1 MIQGYFFGV
10 GSILLGAFVLL
21 LLLLVGVLAD
31 DDGPQRSEEL
41 EFSLAQSVSAQTVPA
56 DQMPTCDQ
64 ILREFE
70 ADPQTQQASPAERQF
85 ALTFLQAFAQ
95 GLLDEGAP
103 EAARLDPD
111 GNGIACDEFLS
122 AGGQSTSTSTAQPQ
136 PTTAGGSQSR
146 YGNLFE
152 AGGPSSGPVPLMP
165 NGSCPREFPT
175 MRDGACYGG

>member
-1 MIQGYFFGV
+1 MIQRYSVRV
-10 GSILLGAFVLL
+10 GSILLVASVPLL
-21 LLLLVGVLAD
+21 LLLLGVLGNN
-31 DDGPQRSEEL
+31 DGPQRSEEPQL
-41 EFSLAQSVSAQTVPA
+41 SLIQSVSAQTAPA

-70 ADPQTQQASPAERQF
+70 ADPETQQATPAERQF
-85 ALTFLQAFAQ
+85 ALAFLQAFAQ

-122 AGGQSTSTSTAQPQ
+122 AAGQSATSTSTAQPS
-136 PTTAGGSQSR
+136 PAGGSQSR

-175 MRDGACYGG
+175 MQDGACY

>member
-1 MIQGYFFGV
+1 MIQEYFFRVAGV
-10 GSILLGAFVLL
+10 LFVAVVLL
-21 LLLLVGVLAD
+21 LLLIVGVLAN
-31 DDGPQRSEEL
+31 DDGPQRSGEL
-41 EFSLAQSVSAQTVPA
+41 QLSLAQSVSAQTAPA
-56 DQMPTCDQ
+56 NQMPTCDQ

-111 GNGIACDEFLS
+111 GNGIACDEVLS
-122 AGGQSTSTSTAQPQ
+122 AAGQSTSTSTAQPQ
-136 PTTAGGSQSR
+136 SPPAGGQSR
-146 YGNLFE
+146 FGHLFE

-165 NGSCPREFPT
+165 SGSCPREFPT
-175 MRDGACYGG
+175 MRDGACY

>member
-1 MIQGYFFGV
+1 MV
-10 GSILLGAFVLL
+10 ALVPL
-21 LLLLVGVLAD
+21 LLLLVGVPAN
-31 DDGPQRSEEL
+31 DDGPRRSEEMQL
-41 EFSLAQSVSAQTVPA
+41 SLAQSVSAQTVPA

-70 ADPQTQQASPAERQF
+70 ADPETQQASPAERQF

-122 AGGQSTSTSTAQPQ
+122 AGGQSATSTSTAQP
-136 PTTAGGSQSR
+136 PLAGGGQR
-146 YGNLFE
+146 QGRFGNLFE

-165 NGSCPREFPT
+165 NGSCPREFPA
-175 MRDGACYGG
+175 MRDGACYAS

>member
-1 MIQGYFFGV
+1 
-10 GSILLGAFVLL
+10 
-21 LLLLVGVLAD
+21 
-31 DDGPQRSEEL
+31 
-41 EFSLAQSVSAQTVPA
+41 
-56 DQMPTCDQ
+56 MPTCDQ
-64 ILREFE
+64 VLREFE

-122 AGGQSTSTSTAQPQ
+122 AGGLSANTSSPQPQ
-136 PTTAGGSQSR
+136 SPLTGGGQSR

-175 MRDGACYGG
+175 MRNGACY

>member
-1 MIQGYFFGV
+1 MIQECFIRV
-10 GSILLGAFVLL
+10 GSILLVVFVPL

-31 DDGPQRSEEL
+31 NNGPQRSEEIQL
-41 EFSLAQSVSAQTVPA
+41 SLAQSVSAQTVPA

-70 ADPQTQQASPAERQF
+70 ADPETQQASPAERQF

-122 AGGQSTSTSTAQPQ
+122 ASGQSASTSTAQPQ
-136 PTTAGGSQSR
+136 SPLTGGGQRQSR
-146 YGNLFE
+146 YGDLFE
-152 AGGPSSGPVPLMP
+152 AGGPSSGPVLLMP

-175 MRDGACYGG
+175 MRDGACY

>member
-1 MIQGYFFGV
+1 MV
-10 GSILLGAFVLL
+10 ALVPL
-21 LLLLVGVLAD
+21 LLLLVGVPAN
-31 DDGPQRSEEL
+31 DDGPRRSEEMQL
-41 EFSLAQSVSAQTVPA
+41 SLAQSVSAQTVPA

-70 ADPQTQQASPAERQF
+70 ADPETQQATPAERQF

-122 AGGQSTSTSTAQPQ
+122 AGGQSASTSTAQPQ
-136 PTTAGGSQSR
+136 SPPAGGSQSR

-165 NGSCPREFPT
+165 NGSCPREFPA
-175 MRDGACYGG
+175 MRDGACYAAEHAQPF

>member
-1 MIQGYFFGV
+1 MIQRYSIRV
-10 GSILLGAFVLL
+10 GSILLVASVPLL
-21 LLLLVGVLAD
+21 LLLLGVLGNN
-31 DDGPQRSEEL
+31 DGPQRTEEL
-41 EFSLAQSVSAQTVPA
+41 EFSLAQSVSAQTAPA

-70 ADPQTQQASPAERQF
+70 ADPETQQASPAERQF

-95 GLLDEGAP
+95 GLLNEGAP

-122 AGGQSTSTSTAQPQ
+122 ASGQLASTSTAQPQ
-136 PTTAGGSQSR
+136 SPPAGGSQSR

-175 MRDGACYGG
+175 MRDGACY

>member
-1 MIQGYFFGV
+1 MIQEYFYRV
-10 GSILLGAFVLL
+10 GRILLVAFVPL
-21 LLLLVGVLAD
+21 LLLLVGVLANN
-31 DDGPQRSEEL
+31 DGPQRSREIRL
-41 EFSLAQSVSAQTVPA
+41 SLAQSVSAQTVPA

-122 AGGQSTSTSTAQPQ
+122 AAGQPASTSTAQPQ
-136 PTTAGGSQSR
+136 APLTGGSQSR

-175 MRDGACYGG
+175 MRDGACY

>member
-1 MIQGYFFGV
+1 MIQECFIRV
-10 GSILLGAFVLL
+10 GSILLVVFVPL

-31 DDGPQRSEEL
+31 NNGPQRSEEIQL
-41 EFSLAQSVSAQTVPA
+41 SLAQSVSAQTVPA

-70 ADPQTQQASPAERQF
+70 ADPETQQASPAERQF

-111 GNGIACDEFLS
+111 GNGIA
-122 AGGQSTSTSTAQPQ
+122 
-136 PTTAGGSQSR
+136 
-146 YGNLFE
+146 
-152 AGGPSSGPVPLMP
+152 
-165 NGSCPREFPT
+165 
-175 MRDGACYGG
+175 